1 MTMTARAAADSVL
14 TLARQKDILRHPIV
28 AALFIAG
35 ALTAIVAQQHS
46 FLRLTQDPDPYYR
59 NVLNLGASYQR
70 FFAFFYYFG
79 GFPVNLDGQ
88 KTRTRDEAIETLRQ
102 LGPRLTPES
111 SVYNRASIFIFYPD
125 AWMKGRPDTAEMR
138 TGHAL
143 WFTFGLVALFLA
155 LCAAGR
161 PLLGLVVALL
171 CGSDPFQVYELYH
184 VSSSTIFPTVISTGL
199 FVMASCVLL
208 STERM
213 KRSTGLS
220 LAVVALN
227 GVVCALQYEIR
238 LEGVGV
244 FLGAAF
250 SLVVCFRHRLPA
262 KAAMAAVFVATLWLT
277 NAVLDRYFAA
287 SFDTANAVVAEY
299 GGKPAPAGNPYYA
312 TQWWALWSG
321 LGDFDEKYGF
331 LADDRAGV
339 SYYYGHGLSMISER
353 AHRQHYLDTIAGDP
367 GWFADIMFRR
377 MKRVLTENTPYRLS
391 YGNRFIDLPIPVV
404 PVTLAALVLLAG
416 IVALSRSA
424 EVRSQL
430 NLFVLPLA
438 IGAVAVGQLAD
449 YGLQFYAIA
458 HLFALAYVGCI
469 AIEAAL
475 TAALGVPSGR
485 TA

>member
-1 MTMTARAAADSVL
+1 MTRKAWAESIVTLTRQRVL
-14 TLARQKDILRHPIV
+14 LRHPLV
-28 AALFIAG
+28 AALFITVSLA
-35 ALTAIVAQQHS
+35 AIVAQQRS
-46 FLRLTQDPDPYYR
+46 FLLLTQDPDPYYR

-79 GFPVNLDGQ
+79 GFPVNLDRQ
-88 KTRTRDEAIETLRQ
+88 QTRTQEETVATLQQ

-111 SVYNRASIFIFYPD
+111 GIYNRASIFLFYPD

-138 TGHAL
+138 TGHAV
-143 WFTFGLVALFLA
+143 WFTCGLIALFLA
-155 LCAAGR
+155 LCLAGR
-161 PLLGLVVALL
+161 PLLGAVAVLL

-213 KRSTGLS
+213 ARSTPLS
-220 LAVVALN
+220 LALVAIN

-244 FLGAAF
+244 FLGAIF
-250 SLVVCFRHRLPA
+250 SLVVCFRHRA
-262 KAAMAAVFVATLWLT
+262 VMKGAMAAVFVATLLLT
-277 NAVLDRYFAA
+277 NTALDRYFAA
-287 SFDTANAVVAEY
+287 SFARANQVVVEY
-299 GGKPAPAGNPYYA
+299 GGRAAPAGNPYYA

-339 SYYYGHGLSMISER
+339 SYYYGHGLNTISER
-353 AHRQHYLDTIAGDP
+353 AHRTHYLETVAADP
-367 GWFADIMFRR
+367 AWFADIMFRR
-377 MKRVLTENTPYRLS
+377 LTRVLADNTPYRLS
-391 YGNRFIDLPIPVV
+391 YGQRFVDLPIPAGL
-404 PVTLAALVLLAG
+404 VTIAALALLGAVLLLA
-416 IVALSRSA
+416 RSA
-424 EVRSQL
+424 DVRSLL

-449 YGLQFYAIA
+449 YGLQFYAVA
-458 HLFALAYVGCI
+458 HLFALAYVGCV
-469 AIEAAL
+469 AIEMLLVAARVTPET
-475 TAALGVPSGR
+475 TA
-485 TA
+485 